1 MYPPSTRISD
11 PVTKLDSSLA
21 RNRIVSAT
29 SFGTP
34 AFLVIRH
41 LIAQNRRQSPLR
53 HAGSPHYPL
62 LLHQSGGGYNDHVI
76 TPPFAAALEEQRDI
90 EDNDRLAPR
99 AGKIDKPLLAGFDD
113 RVKNSFE
120 PRESQG
126 IAKYTLA
133 EERTINP
140 AFRRANPGE

>member
-1 MYPPSTRISD
+1 MQ
-11 PVTKLDSSLA
+11 
-21 RNRIVSAT
+21 AT
-29 SFGTP
+29 STIRCPSCGSRPVVSVSKTISRIGPPPPLAIGAPALPSDHRFLGAQRYDDCTQTAQAHAPIQAGRNNKIGTP

-53 HAGSPHYPL
+53 HTGSPHYPL

-99 AGKIDKPLLAGFDD
+99 
-113 RVKNSFE
+113 
-120 PRESQG
+120 
-126 IAKYTLA
+126 
-133 EERTINP
+133 
-140 AFRRANPGE
+140 